1 MELRGEDS
9 LARVGGDEFVILLSD
24 LNDNAREAAQAVANE
39 CLELFQPPFIINEQ
53 LCRLGASIGIAMG
66 DGECSPDKLLI
77 AADHAMYQAKE
88 AGRGQ
93 FRWSEE
99 CVHCSTGDNYSPC
112 SVHSF
117 SKKSARH

>member
-1 MELRGEDS
+1 MRGCRT

-24 LNDNAREAAQAVANE
+24 LNDNAREAAQAVAHK
-39 CLELFQPPFIINEQ
+39 CLEIFQQPFIINDQ
-53 LCRLGASIGIAMG
+53 LCRLGASIGIAIG

-77 AADHAMYQAKE
+77 AADPAMYQAKE

-93 FRWSEE
+93 FRWAEE
-99 CVHCSTGDNYSPC
+99 CVLCSSGDKYAQC